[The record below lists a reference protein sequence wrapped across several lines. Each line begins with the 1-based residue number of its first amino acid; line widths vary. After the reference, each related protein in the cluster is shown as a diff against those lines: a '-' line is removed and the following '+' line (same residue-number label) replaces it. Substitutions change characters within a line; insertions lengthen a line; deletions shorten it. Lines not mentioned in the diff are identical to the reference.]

1 MPLAPGDRSR
11 GHHGDHDEAERGEE
25 GGRAGEEALA
35 PAITYAVVFGT
46 TPSAVAERNGTQPQR
61 DTAAQ

>member
-1 MPLAPGDRSR
+1 MRQATAPAATTETTMKAKETRK
-11 GHHGDHDEAERGEE
+11 AGEP
-25 GGRAGEEALA
+25 GEEALA

-46 TPSAVAERNGTQPQR
+46 TPSAVARRKGIQPQR